1 MNNNIWLKMNQNTHQ
16 RSEPNSRFKESVQF
30 RQDLQSPSLYSL
42 YSDSCYT
49 FCSYFGSVILVICI
63 CVLPWLFLMSF
74 YNMVK
79 AIIIFN
85 ANRTLDIS
93 LVNFT
98 NNSLLLNESF
108 SNLTLDISLVNF
120 TNNLLPLNESFY

>member
-1 MNNNIWLKMNQNTHQ
+1 MNNNIWLKMNQNTHHH
-16 RSEPNSRFKESVQF
+16 SEPNSRFKESDQF

-49 FCSYFGSVILVICI
+49 FCSYFGPVILFICI
-63 CVLPWLFLMSF
+63 CVLPWMFLMSF
-74 YNMVK
+74 YNIVK

-98 NNSLLLNESF
+98 NNLLLLNESF

-120 TNNLLPLNESFY
+120 TNNSLPLNESFY